1 VPDVISKPLLAL
13 SSCHA
18 VAGLQTSEVATS
30 EVAVVKT
37 GTEHTIA
44 VVEVP
49 RIVMGHFHVQ
59 LPAALENFDSSV
71 SPPLPDVHHP
81 NIQ

>member
-18 VAGLQTSEVATS
+18 VAGLQTC

-59 LPAALENFDSSV
+59 LPAAPENFDSSV